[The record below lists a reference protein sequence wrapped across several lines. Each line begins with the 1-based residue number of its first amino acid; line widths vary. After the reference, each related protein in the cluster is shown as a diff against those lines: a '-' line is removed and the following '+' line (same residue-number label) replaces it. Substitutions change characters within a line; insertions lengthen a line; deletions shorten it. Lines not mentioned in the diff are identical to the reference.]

1 MNRYASARLHL
12 CKNFDNW
19 SRIKLQLWLWR
30 APTSHNFCT
39 LGDKWVKKWGPRDGG
54 QAVQTEPAPRGRQAC
69 RANGCHT
76 PRTPMNLL
84 SDFRTPRAGEAPQR
98 PIGFGQRTRWG
109 RGPPKK
115 CTFWHWRENVNK
127 VAAENLFGIRTSWPL
142 QIDQLLFR

>member
-1 MNRYASARLHL
+1 MNRYASARLHG
-12 CKNFDNW
+12 CQNFDKW
-19 SRIKLQLWLWR
+19 SKITLQLLLWR
-30 APTSHNFCT
+30 APSPYIFCT
-39 LGDKWVKKWGPRDGG
+39 FGDKWVKKWGPRDID

-109 RGPPKK
+109 RGPTSSQK
-115 CTFWHWRENVNK
+115 CTFWNK
-127 VAAENLFGIRTSWPL
+127 NEKR
-142 QIDQLLFR
+142 DQSHRGPSFRNSDELPAQN